1 MRTDPMENKK
11 PSFFKGVLLV
21 LLVTLLLI
29 GVAGYG
35 ALHILLKGPS
45 PYAGG
50 LFADAVEE
58 IAFGDALLH
67 LFLSDEEIE
76 QRKFAADD
84 SGETEAMYSVYPC
97 QATE

>member
-29 GVAGYG
+29 GVASYG

-50 LFADAVEE
+50 VFAEAVEDAFLGDAV
-58 IAFGDALLH
+58 LH

-76 QRKFAADD
+76 QRKCAADD
-84 SGETEAMYSVYPC
+84 SGETKTMYSVYPC
-97 QATE
+97 QAAE

>member
-35 ALHILLKGPS
+35 ALHILLKGPA

-50 LFADAVEE
+50 VFAEAVEE
-58 IAFGDALLH
+58 ITFGDTLLH

-76 QRKFAADD
+76 QRKCAADD
-84 SGETEAMYSVYPC
+84 SGETETMYSVYPW
-97 QATE
+97 TE

>member
-29 GVAGYG
+29 GAAGCG

-50 LFADAVEE
+50 VFAEAVEDAVL
-58 IAFGDALLH
+58 GDAVLH

-76 QRKFAADD
+76 QRKCIADD
-84 SGETEAMYSVYPC
+84 SGETKTMYSVYPC
-97 QATE
+97 QAAE

>member
-29 GVAGYG
+29 GAAGYG

-50 LFADAVEE
+50 VFAEAVEDAVL
-58 IAFGDALLH
+58 GDAVLH

-76 QRKFAADD
+76 QRKCAADD
-84 SGETEAMYSVYPC
+84 SGETETMYSVYPW
-97 QATE
+97 TE

>member
-29 GVAGYG
+29 GAAGYG

-50 LFADAVEE
+50 VFAEAVEDAVL
-58 IAFGDALLH
+58 GDAVLH

-76 QRKFAADD
+76 KRKCAADG
-84 SGETEAMYSVYPC
+84 SGEMETMYSVYPW
-97 QATE
+97 TE

>member
-50 LFADAVEE
+50 VFAEAVEE
-58 IAFGDALLH
+58 ITFGDTLVH

-76 QRKFAADD
+76 QRKCAADD
-84 SGETEAMYSVYPC
+84 SGETETMYSVYPW
-97 QATE
+97 TE

>member
-29 GVAGYG
+29 GAAGYG

-50 LFADAVEE
+50 VFAEAVEDAVL
-58 IAFGDALLH
+58 GDAVLH

-76 QRKFAADD
+76 QRKCAADD
-84 SGETEAMYSVYPC
+84 SGETKTMYSVYPC
-97 QATE
+97 QAAE